1 MIGNLVRKY
10 GSVIKRDYIESIVE
24 KFKKV
29 RELVFYKGDIEQ
41 IVDSYLHYDK
51 LIDEFQ
57 KNIIQLQKDISV
69 CKKKKYEILNSSV
82 LRLRSEGKLGSW
94 LNDLNESDLIEL
106 KNIVDIESEWRKI
119 DDYRFNKMKEERGKV
134 VINY

>member
-10 GSVIKRDYIESIVE
+10 GSVIKRDYIESIIE

-29 RELVFYKGDIEQ
+29 RELVFYRGDIEQ

-94 LNDLNESDLIEL
+94 LNDLNETDLIEL
-106 KNIVDIESEWRKI
+106 KNIVDIESEWRQI
-119 DDYRFNKMKEERGKV
+119 DEYRFNEKKKDRGRV

>member
-106 KNIVDIESEWRKI
+106 KSIVDIESEWRKI

>member
-69 CKKKKYEILNSSV
+69 CKKNKYEILNSSV

-106 KNIVDIESEWRKI
+106 KSIVDIESEWRKI

>member
-10 GSVIKRDYIESIVE
+10 GSVIKRDYIESIVG

-69 CKKKKYEILNSSV
+69 CKKNKYEILNSSV

-106 KNIVDIESEWRKI
+106 KSIVDIESEWRKI

>member
-29 RELVFYKGDIEQ
+29 RELVFYRGDIEQ

-69 CKKKKYEILNSSV
+69 CKKNKYEILNSSV

-106 KNIVDIESEWRKI
+106 KSIVDIESEWRKI
-119 DDYRFNKMKEERGKV
+119 DDYRFNKMKEDRGKV